1 MRTYRKIKTYA
12 GILPERE
19 FSYLDMRLFNLDQDV
34 RKYISTNISQNE
46 AQAKQFAHSRL
57 KVTEK
62 LYSNNL

>member
-1 MRTYRKIKTYA
+1 
-12 GILPERE
+12 
-19 FSYLDMRLFNLDQDV
+19 MRLFNLDQDV